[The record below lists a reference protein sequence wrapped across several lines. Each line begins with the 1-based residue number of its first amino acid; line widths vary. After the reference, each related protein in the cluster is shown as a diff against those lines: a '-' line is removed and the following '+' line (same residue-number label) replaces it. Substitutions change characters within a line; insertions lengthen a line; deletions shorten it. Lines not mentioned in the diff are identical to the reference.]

1 MGNETMTPIL
11 GADAGKVLSRRRIRT
26 SFTSVVWRGFYL
38 SLGNLKIGE
47 RFEEILPLARREV
60 SELVRL
66 ADVAELGKP
75 KVEKI
80 RLAVE
85 IDHGELS
92 GNHGSYALRD

>member
-1 MGNETMTPIL
+1 
-11 GADAGKVLSRRRIRT
+11 
-26 SFTSVVWRGFYL
+26 
-38 SLGNLKIGE
+38 
-47 RFEEILPLARREV
+47 
-60 SELVRL
+60 VRL